1 MTDFCL
7 VISDTD
13 GRGKMHIHLDPSSEL
28 QLYKQLANQLIELI
42 AKGKLKNGDT
52 LPSVRSMASD
62 LGINV
67 STVSKSY
74 HELEEKGLI
83 ELKPKAKAII
93 IGGQKKELEETE
105 VEKVENA
112 LKPIMAEAIA
122 RGLEKDQMTS
132 LFHRILKQWK

>member
-1 MTDFCL
+1 MN
-7 VISDTD
+7 
-13 GRGKMHIHLDPSSEL
+13 IHLDPSSEL

-52 LPSVRSMASD
+52 LPSVRSMAAD

-83 ELKPKAKAII
+83 EIKPKAKAII

>member
-1 MTDFCL
+1 MN
-7 VISDTD
+7 
-13 GRGKMHIHLDPSSEL
+13 IHLDPSSEL

-52 LPSVRSMASD
+52 LPSVRSMAAD

-112 LKPIMAEAIA
+112 LKPIMAEAYA

>member
-1 MTDFCL
+1 
-7 VISDTD
+7 
-13 GRGKMHIHLDPSSEL
+13 MHIHLDPSNEL

-67 STVSKSY
+67 STVSRSY

>member
-1 MTDFCL
+1 MN
-7 VISDTD
+7 
-13 GRGKMHIHLDPSSEL
+13 IHLDPSSEL

-52 LPSVRSMASD
+52 LPSVRSMAAD

-67 STVSKSY
+67 STGY

-83 ELKPKAKAII
+83 EIKPKAKAII

-122 RGLEKDQMTS
+122 RGLKKDQMTS

>member
-1 MTDFCL
+1 MN
-7 VISDTD
+7 
-13 GRGKMHIHLDPSSEL
+13 IHLDPSSEL

-112 LKPIMAEAIA
+112 LKPIMAEAFA